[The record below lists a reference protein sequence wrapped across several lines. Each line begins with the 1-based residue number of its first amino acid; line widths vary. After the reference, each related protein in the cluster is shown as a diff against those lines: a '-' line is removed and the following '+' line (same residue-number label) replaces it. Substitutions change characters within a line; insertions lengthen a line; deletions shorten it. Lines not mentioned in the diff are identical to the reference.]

1 MLFDEKFRKLRASF
15 SRHAPTHQP
24 ATPVSVDDLAL
35 EIPSV
40 PIATLLATD
49 AVSLAARRALPKS
62 IKLEDLFVTQSWHRP
77 YAEAL
82 LETDPSNLPYLIAAA
97 ERAIM
102 DRYLQLELAPVP
114 TDELVD
120 LGHAIEALSQIK
132 KATTPE
138 V

>member
-1 MLFDEKFRKLRASF
+1 MLFDEKFRKFRASF
-15 SRHAPTHQP
+15 SRNAPAHQP
-24 ATPVSVDDLAL
+24 TTSVSVDDIAL
-35 EIPSV
+35 GTPSL

-49 AVSLAARRALPKS
+49 AATRADRRTLSKN

-97 ERAIM
+97 ERAIL
-102 DRYLQLELAPVP
+102 DRYWELEIAPVP

-132 KATTPE
+132 SATTPQE
-138 V
+138 

>member
-1 MLFDEKFRKLRASF
+1 MLFDEKFRKFRASF
-15 SRHAPTHQP
+15 SRHATTHQP

-35 EIPSV
+35 EIPSLS
-40 PIATLLATD
+40 ITTLLSTD

-97 ERAIM
+97 ERAVM
-102 DRYLQLELAPVP
+102 DRYLELELAPVP

-120 LGHAIEALSQIK
+120 LGHAIEALAQIK
-132 KATTPE
+132 STTTPKD
-138 V
+138 

>member
-15 SRHAPTHQP
+15 SRHAPAHQP
-24 ATPVSVDDLAL
+24 TTPVSVDDIAL
-35 EIPSV
+35 EIPSL
-40 PIATLLATD
+40 PIATILATD
-49 AVSLAARRALPKS
+49 AETLAARRALPKNL
-62 IKLEDLFVTQSWHRP
+62 KLEDLFVTQSWHRP

-97 ERAIM
+97 ERAIL
-102 DRYLQLELAPVP
+102 DRYLELELAPVP

-132 KATTPE
+132 SATTPE
-138 V
+138 D

>member
-15 SRHAPTHQP
+15 SRDAPTAPAQHPNGGLDSKLAALSIANLLAPTDARASAAPHAP
-24 ATPVSVDDLAL
+24 ARSVN
-35 EIPSV
+35 
-40 PIATLLATD
+40 
-49 AVSLAARRALPKS
+49 
-62 IKLEDLFVTQSWHRP
+62 LEDLFVTQTWHRP

-102 DRYLQLELAPVP
+102 DRYLQLEIAPVP

-132 KATTPE
+132 RANIPQE
-138 V
+138 